1 VDEVEHFDACA
12 VCERTILR
20 GERVTPYVTPDGE
33 ELGVCALCLERAEGA
48 GWMRADLVATMGRAT
63 VSRRRRGLRL
73 RERVKAAAERARPPE
88 RPAPPHEHEPEP
100 EPAPTFEHA
109 EEPLADSAEPLA
121 DVEPLPT
128 EPVEAAEPELEAEL
142 DPEPEPLPIE
152 PTEAPPPEPDSPE
165 RRIRHAIGAFN
176 DSDQP
181 RVVAGLMRSLGE
193 PNAAIAETGSQP
205 ATALVTIAWELSW
218 YRWEVAAD
226 STADVREVAKGGE
239 VSEIDGGEPEWNA
252 AVNEEGKLRWRESS

>member
-1 VDEVEHFDACA
+1 MDEVEHFDACA

-20 GERVTPYVTPDGE
+20 GERVTTYVTPDGE
-33 ELGVCALCLERAEGA
+33 ELGVCALCLDRAEAA
-48 GWMRADLVATMGRAT
+48 GWMRADLVATMGRST

-88 RPAPPHEHEPEP
+88 RPEPPHRHEPEP
-100 EPAPTFEHA
+100 EPPPVFEHA
-109 EEPLADSAEPLA
+109 DEPLADAEP
-121 DVEPLPT
+121 PLP
-128 EPVEAAEPELEAEL
+128 EPVEAAEPEPEPEAEL
-142 DPEPEPLPIE
+142 DPEPLPPDPEPAE
-152 PTEAPPPEPDSPE
+152 PAQPEPDSPQ

-193 PNAAIAETGSQP
+193 PNAAIAETGSEP

-226 STADVREVAKGGE
+226 TTAEVREVAKGGE
-239 VSEIDGGEPEWNA
+239 VSEIEGGEPEWNA